1 MESDVKYET
10 LKTAKSV
17 GSRMRFRILGPL
29 EVEDGGRQLELG
41 GPRQRAV
48 LAFLLLN
55 ANQPVPIARLLDA
68 LWDESSAGARNA
80 LHSTMSRLRN
90 LLPSD
95 QDNGAAGP
103 RILSKNHAY
112 QLNVGHDGLDALR
125 FERLLAEGR
134 GALEDPAADPSRTAA
149 KLAEALALWR
159 ATTPLEDL
167 RDQGRD
173 EARVTWLE
181 GQRRFAVEAKAK
193 ADLLAG
199 READVIRELSIEI
212 ANDRFNERLRQ
223 YLMLALD
230 RAGRAAEAADVYFD
244 FVQLLDDERG
254 MRPSRE
260 LAQLHQDI
268 QRQQVRDDYRPAIR
282 SNAVPA
288 EPAEVPSEEIFVGRQ
303 LELRRLKEALASARA
318 SQGRLVLVAGEMG
331 IGKSHLVRRLAAEV
345 KADGQEVIWGRVWEE
360 DGAPPYWP
368 WLMIMRQLLE
378 SRDVDWLRH
387 RLGTD
392 AAAVAQVVAEVHE
405 RLPDLPALPSL
416 EPSQDRFRLFDSL
429 TRFMRRA
436 VSDRPLVVVLDD
448 LHRADDSSLLLLRF
462 LTRELG
468 DARLL
473 VVATYRDARADQS
486 EDFVRALAELT
497 REPATVRLTL
507 QGFDQAEVARY
518 VELAAGLEIP
528 EAFAARLRE
537 RTSGN
542 PLFLKELVLPLSEG
556 VNAVEFE
563 RGLDQLVPQGVQ
575 EAVERRLAYIP
586 TRAREVLN
594 KASVIGQQFTI
605 DLLAEL
611 AEVERSH
618 LLELLDEVIALDFI
632 TPAMDDSYRYRFAH
646 VLIRDALYRRLPGA
660 RRAALHHRVGQ
671 ALEKVYA
678 DDLES
683 RYSELAHHFQRGA
696 GEQGSA
702 KSLYYLQLAGE
713 QAVERFAFGDAVRFF
728 QGALQQPADRARRC
742 DLLLALANAQMWA
755 GSQQRARATF
765 LQAADTA
772 KALGDNDLFARAAL
786 GFGGQLADFGL
797 VNEQLIELLEEATE
811 ALDPAA
817 LGQRARVL
825 GRLAAAL
832 YWVDPEQQPEVVDRR
847 ATLSA
852 EAVRLAREADEPH
865 ALAAALHG
873 RWYATWR
880 PENAEERRDL
890 AAELRQVADR
900 ASDWDM
906 SLQGRMWRI
915 ITALELGDVEVAD
928 AEIAAY
934 AKEAADL
941 DQSYLL
947 AWPTLWRGTRAA
959 MEGRFAAAEELN
971 REALALSER
980 APNAAM
986 IENAATLQQWFL
998 DDERGQR
1005 EALEGALEG
1014 FIDRFPDFPS
1024 WRLPLALMQLAA
1036 GEPRA
1041 ARTELNQLTANGLVR
1056 IRRDANWLATMT
1068 LLAEI
1073 CAALGEQ
1080 GPAPTIYDLLAPYSD
1095 RCVVVGFASVCR
1107 SSISLQLGQL
1117 AALMG
1122 RWPAAD
1128 QHFSAALTANRRI
1141 GARPALAHTRYR
1153 YARAL
1158 LSRDR
1163 GDDRDRAVGLL
1174 NKGAAEADQLGMDG
1188 LADEI
1193 AATLKG
1199 TV

>member
-1 MESDVKYET
+1 
-10 LKTAKSV
+10 
-17 GSRMRFRILGPL
+17 MRFRILGPL
-29 EVEDGGRQLELG
+29 EVEDSGRQLELG

-55 ANQPVPIARLLDA
+55 ANQPVPVARLLDA
-68 LWDESSAGARNA
+68 LWDGSTAGARNS
-80 LHSTMSRLRN
+80 LHSTVSRLRQ
-90 LLPSD
+90 LL
-95 QDNGAAGP
+95 AASRDEEATRP

-112 QLNVGHDGLDALR
+112 QLNVTQDGLDALR

-134 GALEDPAADPSRTAA
+134 AALEDPAADPARTAA
-149 KLAEALALWR
+149 TLAEALGLWR
-159 ATTPLEDL
+159 ATAPLEDL

-173 EARVTWLE
+173 EPRITWLE
-181 GQRRFAVEAKAK
+181 SQRRAAVEAKAK
-193 ADLLAG
+193 ADLMAG
-199 READVIRELSIEI
+199 READVIRELPIEI
-212 ANDRFNERLRQ
+212 GNDRFNEHLRH

-230 RAGRAAEAADVYFD
+230 RAGRAAEAVDVYFD
-244 FVQLLDDERG
+244 FVQLLDNERG

-260 LAQLHQDI
+260 LQQLHQDI
-268 QRQQVRDDYRPAIR
+268 QRQQVRDDYRPPVRA
-282 SNAVPA
+282 NGPPA
-288 EPAEVPSEEIFVGRQ
+288 NPVEAPPAEIFVGREP
-303 LELRRLKEALASARA
+303 ELGRLREALVSAR
-318 SQGRLVLVAGEMG
+318 SGQGRLVLVAGEMG
-331 IGKSHLVRRLAAEV
+331 IGKSYLVRRLAAEV

-368 WLMIMRQLLE
+368 WLMILRQLLE

-387 RLGTD
+387 RLGAD
-392 AAAVAQVVAEVHE
+392 APVVAQVVAEVRE
-405 RLPDLPALPSL
+405 RLPDLPSPPSL
-416 EPSQDRFRLFDSL
+416 EPNQDRFRLFDSL

-462 LTRELG
+462 LTRELA

-518 VELAAGLEIP
+518 VALAAGLEIP
-528 EAFAARLRE
+528 EAFAARLRQ

-556 VNAVEFE
+556 LDAAEFE
-563 RGLDQLVPQGVQ
+563 RGLDQFVPQGVQ
-575 EAVERRLAYIP
+575 EAVERRLAFIP
-586 TRAREVLN
+586 ARAREVLN

-605 DLLAEL
+605 DVLAEV

-618 LLELLDEVIALDFI
+618 LLELLDEVISLDFV
-632 TPAMDDSYRYRFAH
+632 TPAMDIGYRYRFAH

-660 RRAALHHRVGQ
+660 RRAALHHRVGE
-671 ALEKVYA
+671 ALEKVYS
-678 DDLES
+678 DDLEP
-683 RYSELAHHFQRGA
+683 RYSELAHHFQHGA
-696 GEQGSA
+696 GEHGSA
-702 KSLYYLQLAGE
+702 RSLHYLQLAGQ
-713 QAVERFAFGDAVRFF
+713 QAAGRFAFADAVRYL
-728 QGALQQPADRARRC
+728 QAALQQPADRARRC
-742 DLLLALANAQMWA
+742 DLLLALADAQMWA
-755 GSQQRARATF
+755 GHQQQARTSF

-772 KALGDNDLFARAAL
+772 KALGDDVRFARAAL

-797 VNEQLIELLEEATE
+797 VNEQLIDLLEEALE
-811 ALDPAA
+811 VLDGGPPAL
-817 LGQRARVL
+817 RARVL

-832 YWVDPEQQPEVVDRR
+832 YWVDPDRQPEVADRR
-847 ATLSA
+847 AALSA
-852 EAVRLAREADEPH
+852 EAVRLARTAGDPH

-890 AAELRQVADR
+890 AAELHQVADR
-900 ASDWDM
+900 AGDWHM

-928 AEIAAY
+928 AEIAEY
-934 AKEAADL
+934 AAEAERL
-941 DQSYLL
+941 GQSYLL
-947 AWPTLWRGTRAA
+947 AWPTLWRGTRAM
-959 MEGRFAAAEELN
+959 MEGRFAAVVELN

-998 DDERGQR
+998 DDERGRR

-1024 WRLPLALMQLAA
+1024 WRLPLALMRLAA
-1036 GEPRA
+1036 GEPA
-1041 ARTELNQLTANGLVR
+1041 AAKAELHQLTANGLSR

-1073 CAALGEQ
+1073 CAALGDE
-1080 GPAPTIYDLLAPYSD
+1080 GPAPMLYELLAPYGD
-1095 RCVVVGFASVCR
+1095 RCVVVGFASACR

-1117 AALMG
+1117 AALLD
-1122 RWPAAD
+1122 RWQAAD

-1158 LSRDR
+1158 LGRDR
-1163 GDDRDRAVGLL
+1163 GDDRERALDLL
-1174 NKGAAEADQLGMDG
+1174 DKAAQEAAELGMAG
-1188 LADEI
+1188 LAEEI
-1193 AATLKG
+1193 AATQEAGRGRLRP
-1199 TV
+1199 

>member
-1 MESDVKYET
+1 
-10 LKTAKSV
+10 
-17 GSRMRFRILGPL
+17 MRFRILGPL

-55 ANQPVPIARLLDA
+55 ANQPVPIARLLDT
-68 LWDESSAGARNA
+68 LWDGSTAGARNS
-80 LHSTMSRLRN
+80 LHSTVSRLRQ
-90 LLPSD
+90 LLASS
-95 QDNGAAGP
+95 QDTEAGRP

-112 QLNVGHDGLDALR
+112 QLNVGQDGLDVLR

-134 GALEDPAADPSRTAA
+134 GALEDPQADPARTAA
-149 KLAEALALWR
+149 TLADALALWR
-159 ATTPLEDL
+159 ATAALEDL

-173 EARVTWLE
+173 EPRITWLE
-181 GQRRFAVEAKAK
+181 GQRRVAVEAKAK
-193 ADLLAG
+193 ADLMAG
-199 READVIRELSIEI
+199 READVIRELSIEL
-212 ANDRFNERLRQ
+212 ANDRFNEHLRH

-230 RAGRAAEAADVYFD
+230 RAGRAAEAVDVYFD
-244 FVQLLDDERG
+244 FVQLLENERG

-260 LAQLHQDI
+260 LQQLHQDI
-268 QRQQVRDDYRPAIR
+268 QRQQVRDDYRPQVRTTAPP
-282 SNAVPA
+282 AAPA
-288 EPAEVPSEEIFVGRQ
+288 ESPAEEVFVGRQ
-303 LELRRLKEALASARA
+303 LELRRLREALASARA
-318 SQGRLVLVAGEMG
+318 GQGRLVLVAGEMG
-331 IGKSHLVRRLAAEV
+331 IGKSYLVRRLAAEA

-368 WLMIMRQLLE
+368 WLMILRQLLE
-378 SRDVDWLRH
+378 NRDVDWLRH

-392 AAAVAQVVAEVHE
+392 APVVAQVVTDVHE
-405 RLPDLPALPSL
+405 RLPDLPRPPSL
-416 EPSQDRFRLFDSL
+416 EPNQDRFRLFDSL

-462 LTRELG
+462 LTRELA
-468 DARLL
+468 DTRLL

-528 EAFAARLRE
+528 EAFAARLRQ

-556 VNAVEFE
+556 LDAVEFE
-563 RGLDQLVPQGVQ
+563 RGLDEFVPQGVQ
-575 EAVERRLAYIP
+575 EAVERRLAFIP
-586 TRAREVLN
+586 ARAREVLN

-618 LLELLDEVIALDFI
+618 LLELLDEVISLDFV
-632 TPAMDDSYRYRFAH
+632 TPAMDLGYRYRFAH

-660 RRAALHHRVGQ
+660 RRAALHHRVGE
-671 ALEKVYA
+671 ALEKVYS
-678 DDLES
+678 DDLEP
-683 RYSELAHHFQRGA
+683 RYSELAHHFQHGA

-702 KSLYYLQLAGE
+702 KSLHYLQLAGE
-713 QAVERFAFGDAVRFF
+713 QAAGRFAFADAVRFL
-728 QGALQQPADRARRC
+728 QAALQQPADRTRRC
-742 DLLLALANAQMWA
+742 DLLLALAEAQMWA
-755 GSQQRARATF
+755 GSPQLARASF

-772 KALGDNDLFARAAL
+772 KALGDDVRFARAAL

-797 VNEQLIELLEEATE
+797 VNEQLIDLLEEALE
-811 ALDPAA
+811 VLDGGSPT
-817 LGQRARVL
+817 LRARVL

-832 YWVDPEQQPEVVDRR
+832 YWVDPEQRPEVADER
-847 ATLSA
+847 AALSA
-852 EAVRLAREADEPH
+852 EAVRLAREAGEPH

-890 AAELRQVADR
+890 AAELHQVADR
-900 ASDWDM
+900 AGDWDM
-906 SLQGRMWRI
+906 ALQGRMWRI
-915 ITALELGDVEVAD
+915 ITALELGDIQVAD
-928 AEIAAY
+928 AEITEYAA
-934 AKEAADL
+934 EAEAL
-941 DQSYLL
+941 GQSYLL
-947 AWPTLWRGTRAA
+947 AWPTLWRGTRAM
-959 MEGRFAAAEELN
+959 MEGRFAAVVELN

-998 DDERGQR
+998 DDERGRR

-1024 WRLPLALMQLAA
+1024 WRLPLALMRLAA
-1036 GEPRA
+1036 GEPDA
-1041 ARTELNQLTANGLVR
+1041 AKAELHQLTANGLSR
-1056 IRRDANWLATMT
+1056 LRRDANWLATMT

-1073 CAALGEQ
+1073 CAALDDE
-1080 GPAPTIYDLLAPYSD
+1080 GPAPMLYDLLTPYSD
-1095 RCVVVGFASVCR
+1095 RCVVVGFASACR

-1117 AALMG
+1117 AALLG
-1122 RWPAAD
+1122 RWQAAD

-1158 LSRDR
+1158 LGRDR
-1163 GDDRDRAVGLL
+1163 GDDRERAQALLDKGAQEARELGMAGLL
-1174 NKGAAEADQLGMDG
+1174 E
-1188 LADEI
+1188 EI
-1193 AATLKG
+1193 TATQETG
-1199 TV
+1199 RGGRRRP